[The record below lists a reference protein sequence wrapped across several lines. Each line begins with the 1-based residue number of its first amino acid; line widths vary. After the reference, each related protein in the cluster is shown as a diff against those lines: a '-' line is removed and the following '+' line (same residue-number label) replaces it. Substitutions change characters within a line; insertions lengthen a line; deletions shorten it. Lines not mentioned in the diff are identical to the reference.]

1 MVNKSDKVVA
11 TAKTGSK
18 KSAAILQSAKLPSKQ
33 LPPTGLVVLLHG
45 LGSSSDDM
53 LPLAQIWQNALP
65 DLAFE
70 VVDAPEVYD
79 LAPPDFGGRQWFS
92 MKDSTMSKMLVGAEI
107 SAPIL
112 HRHLDQSLAEL
123 NLSNQ
128 QLILVGFSQGA
139 MMALHVGLRRPSQI
153 AAIIGYSGL
162 MLATTETPAE
172 ISVKPPVLLVHGT
185 DDPVVPFAAM
195 AAAASLLSTCRIP
208 VETLSCPGVGH
219 TIDQAGIVNGAAF
232 LRQALQ
238 QKTQ

>member
-1 MVNKSDKVVA
+1 MVNKSDKLA
-11 TAKTGSK
+11 E
-18 KSAAILQSAKLPSKQ
+18 AILQSRKLPSNRV
-33 LPPTGLVVLLHG
+33 PATGLVVLLHG

-53 LPLAQIWQNALP
+53 FPLAQIWQNALP

-70 VVDAPEVYD
+70 VVDAPQAYD
-79 LAPPDFGGRQWFS
+79 MAPPEFGGRQWFS
-92 MKDSTMSKMLVGAEI
+92 MRDSQMANMIAGADI

-112 HRHLDQSLAEL
+112 NRHLDQSLAEL
-123 NLSNQ
+123 NLTDR

-139 MMALHVGLRRPSQI
+139 MMALHVGLRRPHQI
-153 AAIIGYSGL
+153 AAILGYSGL
-162 MLATTETPAE
+162 MLATTETPDE
-172 ISVKPPVLLVHGT
+172 IKFAPPVLLVHGT

-232 LRQALQ
+232 LRQSLQ
-238 QKTQ
+238 PKD